1 MTHKPPIL
9 DDNKRS
15 PHWSRHQPQDTPDT
29 PQPTSAPRVSDRS
42 PARTTTSSTG
52 KQSTS
57 ATPTKQR
64 TSAST
69 PGTGKQKQ
77 RTSVST
83 SSTDTK
89 YRTSTASTSKKT
101 GSAERAWMIV
111 ILIAVAACVVAG
123 LIRAGRISIPSLGL
137 AGDQSTSATASPT
150 FSVYSF
156 MNSLQEGDCFTLE
169 VSPSFSGDG
178 TFIEEKFLHG
188 EKVACDDA
196 RARYRF
202 TSKETGVTDGTDEVK
217 DFDGNRYMTF
227 KNGDR
232 FNFVILARDGTFL
245 IIEWETADQYIFI
258 SYYLPDGYTLPAEA
272 QNTGLIQVSTH
283 GYGSCTDGRTVT
295 IDGQETCWT
304 LTDTRSRPQ

>member
-29 PQPTSAPRVSDRS
+29 PQPTPAPRVSDRS
-42 PARTTTSSTG
+42 PARTTTSST
-52 KQSTS
+52 SN
-57 ATPTKQR
+57 KQR
-64 TSAST
+64 TSTT
-69 PGTGKQKQ
+69 PPKQ
-77 RTSVST
+77 RTPA
-83 SSTDTK
+83 
-89 YRTSTASTSKKT
+89 RTTAKRT
-101 GSAERAWMIV
+101 GLAERAWMIV